1 MYHKIT
7 NPLTNRKVSVNS
19 KIGKNI
25 IMNYVTLLTGG
36 NYPGHCDGNPTQCMD
51 VIATSNCNS
60 GGGRKKMKGGNY
72 PGHCDG
78 NPTQCMD
85 VIATSNCN
93 SGGGRKNNR

>member
-60 GGGRKKMKGGNY
+60 GGGRK
-72 PGHCDG
+72 
-78 NPTQCMD
+78 
-85 VIATSNCN
+85 
-93 SGGGRKNNR
+93 NNR